1 MALPHSSCGTKGELF
16 NLSLSFLIFLKCTEQ
31 YELYRTYESNSH
43 VRLFVT
49 HSQYNPLF
57 NNYLLHASW
66 CPALYQ
72 ALKTG
77 RDHSGSQPFCLF
89 LVLSLVKS
97 VVLPALACVALF
109 CLHHRPLQETTDSL
123 KTANSPDS

>member
-57 NNYLLHASW
+57 NNYLLHASGAQL
-66 CPALYQ
+66 CTKH
-72 ALKTG
+72 LKLG
-77 RDHSGSQPFCLF
+77 
-89 LVLSLVKS
+89 
-97 VVLPALACVALF
+97 
-109 CLHHRPLQETTDSL
+109 ETTLGPSL
-123 KTANSPDS
+123 FAFSWFSA